1 MPNTIQGN
9 DVTTIGRQFGEI
21 LALAS
26 KTIAKS
32 ARNQRRAPRL
42 IVVKQA
48 ERLTQNMI
56 RVTFAGDALTGFP
69 PGREGGNCK
78 IMLPA
83 VGQSLEEFAAQLDGG
98 PKPVTRTYTVRA
110 FREDSLELDIDFVA
124 HGDNGPAA
132 RWAMGAGPGSFCGF
146 AGPSMP
152 KLTAYYADT
161 YLFAADMS
169 ALPVASVVLETM
181 PRDAKGVAV
190 FEILS
195 EEDRQEIDAPPGID
209 IHWIVSPDPHRPSRV
224 QEDFIRNMT
233 WPAGTLQTCIAGESG
248 VIRSL
253 RGFLHNENAVPRE
266 NTYISG
272 YWKIGLIED
281 EHQAE
286 KRAESD

>member
-1 MPNTIQGN
+1 MG
-9 DVTTIGRQFGEI
+9 
-21 LALAS
+21 
-26 KTIAKS
+26 KKH
-32 ARNQRRAPRL
+32 RAPRL

-48 ERLTQNMI
+48 EHLTKNMI
-56 RVTFAGDALTGFP
+56 RVTFAGDALKEFP
-69 PGREGGNCK
+69 VGREGGNCK

-83 VGQSLEEFAAQLDGG
+83 DGQSLDEFSVQLERG

-110 FREDSLELDIDFVA
+110 FRQDSLELDIDFVA

-132 RWAMGAGPGSFCGF
+132 RWAMSAAPGSFCGF

-152 KLTAYYADT
+152 KLSTFHADT
-161 YLFAADMS
+161 YLLAADMS
-169 ALPVASVVLETM
+169 ALPVASVTLETM

-195 EEDRQEIDAPPGID
+195 EEDRQEINAPPGID
-209 IHWIVSPDPHRPSRV
+209 IHWIVSPDPHRPSRL
-224 QEDFIRNMT
+224 QEEFIRNMT
-233 WPAGTLQTCIAGESG
+233 WPAGSLQTCIAGESG

-253 RGFLHNENAVPRE
+253 RGFLHNEKAVPRE

-272 YWKIGLIED
+272 YWKIGLVED

-286 KRAESD
+286 KRAESQ